1 MSLLRSITNFLTDKL
16 MVLSAI
22 IAALM
27 MFHVCAD
34 VFSKLVLRQPIIGTL
49 ETVSLFYMVA
59 VVFLPLAAVQREQGN
74 VFVELFTQ
82 GLGKKAQILL
92 DGLAQLLTFGLAMLL
107 FWKGLET
114 AIAKSVVG
122 ELSTNIE
129 FQVQVWP
136 ARWFPVVGF
145 GIVALWSALQLVD
158 SFLFVFLD
166 RPPASPQQ
174 FKHEDE
180 GGF

>member
-1 MSLLRSITNFLTDKL
+1 MLRSITDFLTDKL
-16 MVLSAI
+16 MILSAI
-22 IAALM
+22 VAALM

-34 VFSKLVLRQPIIGTL
+34 VFSKLILRQPIIGTL

-82 GLGKKAQILL
+82 GLGKKAQIFL
-92 DGLAQLLTFGLAMLL
+92 DGFAQLLTFGLSLLL

-114 AIAKSVVG
+114 AIAKTAVG

-145 GIVALWSALQLVD
+145 AIVALWSALQFVE
-158 SFLFVFLD
+158 SMLFVFLD
-166 RPPASPQQ
+166 RAPTGTGQ

>member
-1 MSLLRSITNFLTDKL
+1 MSMFRSVAGYLTDKL
-16 MVLSAI
+16 TILSAF

-27 MFHVCAD
+27 MVHVCAD

-59 VVFLPLAAVQREQGN
+59 VVFLPLGAVQREKGN

-82 GLGKKAQILL
+82 RLGPKAQMLL
-92 DGLAQLLTFGLAMLL
+92 DGFAQLLTLGLSLLL

-114 AIAKSVVG
+114 AIAKTAVG

-136 ARWFPVVGF
+136 GRWFPVIGF
-145 GIVALWSALQLVD
+145 AVVALWSALQIIETILV
-158 SFLFVFLD
+158 VFAGKELEPT
-166 RPPASPQQ
+166 R
-174 FKHEDE
+174 HEED
-180 GGF
+180 GGP